1 MDDPKALI
9 FNSQNAGGSII
20 LESRTMPQLGD
31 RSSNE
36 SKNKKR
42 EGSGDEDSVPFLKTV
57 FWQGYELRFG
67 SPKYTDF
74 KIECLLACYP
84 ALQSVVPW
92 CIPQVAFEGPDEA
105 GVMFIPHR
113 ISNFFDRHIGGGQQV
128 CSMHELALQEHM
140 AEVSAGLPLKQA
152 SEMGWA

>member
-1 MDDPKALI
+1 MGNPQTLI
-9 FNSQNAGGSII
+9 FSSQNAGGSII

-67 SPKYTDF
+67 
-74 KIECLLACYP
+74 
-84 ALQSVVPW
+84 
-92 CIPQVAFEGPDEA
+92 
-105 GVMFIPHR
+105 
-113 ISNFFDRHIGGGQQV
+113 
-128 CSMHELALQEHM
+128 
-140 AEVSAGLPLKQA
+140 
-152 SEMGWA
+152 